1 MLPPFLRQAR
11 MIAWVKSLCFPIAD
25 LYDVWK
31 ANRTENL
38 YRLTHNSQVCYLR
51 AALNRDFDAQQ
62 KRIRISEG
70 NQNKYQYIYLQ
81 NVQPRFL
88 GTMYLYQDSD
98 YADTGVDFVVEVPQG
113 LLYDEYKMK
122 KTINFYKLPS
132 KRYKIETYS

>member
-1 MLPPFLRQAR
+1 
-11 MIAWVKSLCFPIAD
+11 MIAWVKSLCFPVAD
-25 LYDVWK
+25 LYDVWN

-38 YRLTHNSQVCYLR
+38 YMLMHNSQVCYLR
-51 AALNRDFDAQQ
+51 AALNRSFDAEK

-122 KTINFYKLPS
+122 KTINFYKLAS